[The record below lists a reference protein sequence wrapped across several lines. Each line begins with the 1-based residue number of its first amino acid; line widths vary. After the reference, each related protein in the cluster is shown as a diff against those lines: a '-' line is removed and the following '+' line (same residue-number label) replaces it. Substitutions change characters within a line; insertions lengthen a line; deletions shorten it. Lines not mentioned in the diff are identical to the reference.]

1 MSSIIIVLPKIE
13 DAKKIKKILMQHGFD
28 NTYHALQVPL
38 LLWK

>member
-13 DAKKIKKILMQHGFD
+13 DAKSRKYLCSMDLIIS
-28 NTYHALQVPL
+28 YHALQVPL